1 MLADLAPPSFSRLR
15 DPCDRRTT
23 LSMSSS
29 RYRDDSTNGA
39 YPPRHGPPPRDYYP
53 SPSSSHPYDS
63 RTPYASS
70 STYAPP
76 PLDTGSRFAPPAG
89 GRSFDD
95 RGYSGYP
102 SNGPA
107 YASSSRY
114 DDRRDRSGREYDDR
128 SGRVGDYRPRS
139 PPPSLVGSARST
151 TAGREPD
158 RTRPI
163 PGKSSTSIVG
173 GPSDPRAASRSAYR
187 DLSPPAIAPL
197 PVRED
202 LKAVAPPPGKASYER
217 SAKGQPSST
226 SSTTVPLPQGS
237 PEFEPGE
244 LVPTPKS
251 NAVDLPPISDPVPQ
265 ARSVGGGGSTRG
277 GEAYARSRAEPTWA
291 GYPPSSYPAGS
302 SYDSRGPSS
311 NYDSRYAREPAYAPP
326 LQPLTYPPT

>member
-1 MLADLAPPSFSRLR
+1 
-15 DPCDRRTT
+15 
-23 LSMSSS
+23 MSSS
-29 RYRDDSTNGA
+29 RYRDDRSNGA

-63 RTPYASS
+63 RAPYASS

-76 PLDTGSRFAPPAG
+76 PLDTGSRFAPPVG

-95 RGYSGYP
+95 RSYSSYP

-128 SGRVGDYRPRS
+128 SARDARTGDYRPRS
-139 PPPSLVGSARST
+139 PPPLAINARPT
-151 TAGREPD
+151 IGREQD

-163 PGKSSTSIVG
+163 PGKSLTPAVG

-197 PVRED
+197 PIRD
-202 LKAVAPPPGKASYER
+202 DSKAAAPPSGKASYER

-226 SSTTVPLPQGS
+226 ASTTVPLPQGS

-251 NAVDLPPISDPVPQ
+251 NVVDLPPVSNPVPST
-265 ARSVGGGGSTRG
+265 RSAGGGSTRG
-277 GEAYARSRAEPTWA
+277 GDGYERSRAEPTWA
-291 GYPPSSYPAGS
+291 GYPTSGYPSGS
-302 SYDSRGPSS
+302 GYDSRGPSS
-311 NYDSRYAREPAYAPP
+311 YDSRYAREPAYAPP
-326 LQPLTYPPT
+326 LQPLTYPPS